1 MITSTQA
8 TTQAIAHSTTPTA
21 NRRAAPAPAASMLLL
36 QIRQIRFEA
45 SGILSYELVDPQ
57 GAELPPVSA
66 GSHIDV
72 HLPGGITRQY
82 SLCNDPAERHRY
94 VIAVLFEAAGRG
106 GSIAVHGQC
115 HVQDLLSISAP
126 RNHFAIAPDATKHVL
141 LAGGIG
147 ITPLK
152 AMAHQLERSG
162 QDYVLHYCAKGQ
174 EWAAFREQFAPL
186 VAAGR
191 VVFHFDGGVP
201 GAGLDIAAL
210 LDVHAEGSHLHE
222 GSHLYYCGPPGFMAA
237 CAAAAAHWPAG
248 SVHCEHFKAPASV
261 ADASDASVDA
271 DAAVAPAAAVAASA
285 DGFLVKI
292 ASTGQTIA
300 VSQSQSIVDALGD
313 VGIVIPTSCESG
325 LCGTCKTRY
334 LSGNVDHR
342 DVILGDGE
350 QVDQLTLCVS
360 RCNSDMLV
368 LDL

>member
-1 MITSTQA
+1 M
-8 TTQAIAHSTTPTA
+8 TPTM
-21 NRRAAPAPAASMLLL
+21 NTLEDRPAPATLLPTLLPPLLL

-45 SGILSYELVDPQ
+45 TGILSYELVDPQ
-57 GAELPPVSA
+57 GAELPAVSA

-94 VIAVLFEAAGRG
+94 VIAVLFDAAGRG
-106 GSIAVHGQC
+106 GSLAMHGQC
-115 HVQDLLSISAP
+115 HVQDVLSISAP
-126 RNHFAIAPDATKHVL
+126 RNHFAIAPDATTHVL

-162 QDYVLHYCAKGQ
+162 QDYILHYCAKGPQ
-174 EWAAFREQFAPL
+174 WAAFQDDFASL

-191 VVFHFDGGVP
+191 VVFHFDGGVA
-201 GAGLDIAAL
+201 GAGLDIGAL
-210 LDVHAEGSHLHE
+210 LDAHVA
-222 GSHLYYCGPPGFMAA
+222 GSHLYYCGPSGFMSA

-248 SVHCEHFKAPASV
+248 SVHCEHFKAPEIVPGAG
-261 ADASDASVDA
+261 
-271 DAAVAPAAAVAASA
+271 AAVATAG

-292 ASTGQTIA
+292 ASSGQTIA
-300 VSQSQSIVDALGD
+300 VPQSQSIVDALAGA
-313 VGIVIPTSCESG
+313 GIAIATSCESG

-334 LSGNVDHR
+334 LSGDVDHR
-342 DVILGDGE
+342 DFILGEDE
-350 QVDQLTLCVS
+350 QVDHLTLCVS
-360 RCNSDMLV
+360 RCNSDVLV